1 MYYAVFVCPKRIRG
15 NQCNNRVKRVG
26 QNLTRNNAA
35 CYIVCRYRI
44 DVIRAEYA
52 VRDEYAIEISAA
64 ASTTSAGNSQHTL
77 RAFAYGNPSTGKN
90 VAFEHVCL
98 Q

>member
-15 NQCNNRVKRVG
+15 NQRNNRVKCVG

-64 ASTTSAGNSQHTL
+64 TSTTSAGNSQHAL
-77 RAFAYGNPSTGKN
+77 IALSDGNPSTREYIRFHYIG
-90 VAFEHVCL
+90 L